1 MSTPL
6 PTPLAPRR
14 ASTAATAGTR
24 QAAPDRET
32 LRAHVVQLVPAYRQ
46 ALLETA
52 DGRGLAVTVRTE
64 GVALADLRVGQWLDC
79 VVTIDQPRVLQARLV
94 G

>member
-6 PTPLAPRR
+6 QIPLAPRR
-14 ASTAATAGTR
+14 GSTTAAAGTR
-24 QAAPDRET
+24 QAAPDLET
-32 LRAHVVQLVPAYRQ
+32 LRARVVQLVPAYRQ

-52 DGRGLAVTVRTE
+52 DGRSLAITVRTD

-79 VVTIDQPRVLQARLV
+79 VVTIDQPRALQALLV

>member
-6 PTPLAPRR
+6 QTPLAPLLR
-14 ASTAATAGTR
+14 STATAGTR
-24 QAAPDRET
+24 QPAPDRET
-32 LRAHVVQLVPAYRQ
+32 LRARVVQLVPAYRQ

-52 DGRGLAVTVRTE
+52 EGRGLAVTVRTE

-79 VVTIDQPRVLQARLV
+79 VVTTDQPRVLQARLV